1 MKVGDLVTLS
11 EYGRLSSYR
20 QTEAE
25 GNFVGII
32 TKLVPWSGGV
42 NDYVVQWAAS
52 VQPQNR
58 LTSAAYQRREL
69 KYVRRKKKSSELKRM
84 FFV

>member
-11 EYGRLSSYR
+11 AYGRLSSYR
-20 QTEAE
+20 QTEAD

-32 TKLVPWSGGV
+32 TKVVPWSGEV
-42 NDYVVQWAAS
+42 NDYVVQWAAP

-58 LTSAAYQRREL
+58 LTYGAYQRREL
-69 KYVRRKKKSSELKRM
+69 KYAKRAKKL
-84 FFV
+84 